1 MVLNSKMLSRVFHDA
16 QSQRTQDQSSKST
29 SSKSGPTI
37 ESAPD
42 PDQDMTTSIK
52 TGTKQMK
59 LAPDKSLGLD
69 QAILH
74 SINCCSE
81 LNKQCAVIF
90 CQFRDDS
97 FYAVSFKR
105 VS

>member
-1 MVLNSKMLSRVFHDA
+1 MFHDA

-81 LNKQCAVIF
+81 LNKQCSVIF
-90 CQFRDDS
+90 YQFRDDS